1 MQMDI
6 SLLAIWWG
14 LPLAI
19 LLGRAGLA
27 AYRTKK
33 KRQELQELEKNTTP
47 FTRKL

>member
-27 AYRTKK
+27 AYKTKK
-33 KRQELQELEKNTTP
+33 MRQELRELEKNTTP

>member
-1 MQMDI
+1 MDI

-33 KRQELQELEKNTTP
+33 KRQELRELEKTTTP